1 MTNKEYY
8 IDSETGELIEKED
21 TNELVAKEINPIITD
36 DFLEKLEM
44 MEALEQQI
52 EMFKTEH
59 REQIK
64 EIFKKYGVKS
74 FKNDYI
80 SITYV
85 PETMQKR
92 VDNQR
97 LKDDGIYD
105 KYLKFVPVKEQIR
118 ITKKGK
124 ND

>member
-1 MTNKEYY
+1 MKKIVNQ
-8 IDSETGELIEKED
+8 ETGEIEEVEE
-21 TNELVAKEINPIITD
+21 TYELVAKEINPLITD
-36 DFLEKLEM
+36 EFLEKLEM
-44 MEALEQQI
+44 LEALEQQI

-59 REQIK
+59 KEQIK
-64 EIFKKYGVKS
+64 EVFKKYDIKS

-80 SITYV
+80 TITYV

-97 LKDDGIYD
+97 LKDDGIYEN
-105 KYLKFVPVKEQIR
+105 YLKFVPVKESIR